1 LKITDLHRLASL
13 GGQAGHTFANRNF
26 LDARQKLI
34 RNVSAGAQMKH
45 LRLRRQAVDGAGRAG
60 EMIQD
65 PIQDGLKVGLR
76 RSGLPQASFDFS
88 KEGR

>member
-1 LKITDLHRLASL
+1 LASL
-13 GGQAGHTFANRNF
+13 GGQAGHTFADRNF

-45 LRLRRQAVDGAGRAG
+45 LRLGSQAVDGACVAC
-60 EMIQD
+60 EKIQD
-65 PIQDGLKVGLR
+65 PIQDGLKVGLG
-76 RSGLPQASFDFS
+76 RSDLPQASFDYS